1 MIKKK
6 CLAPNY
12 QISDDDLLGMMDQTF
27 NDALK
32 MNGWLVISAM
42 LWWYTL
48 EFSLFALRSN
58 ISVLSYTIL
67 YIKIVTSKLEVHFLP
82 HFYPINLEIRLFTN
96 KIYNLDNHTMH
107 KLFANKI
114 HEISERNV
122 IIFWLNFD
130 CMFLTVNFGKVC
142 KNRFFSSFL
151 VKTRLQREKFVF
163 VASKNN
169 YVLA

>member
-1 MIKKK
+1 MHWRWMAGLWSQQ
-6 CLAPNY
+6 CC
-12 QISDDDLLGMMDQTF
+12 DDILWNFPFLHCVVFSFLL
-27 NDALK
+27 
-32 MNGWLVISAM
+32 
-42 LWWYTL
+42 
-48 EFSLFALRSN
+48 
-58 ISVLSYTIL
+58 VLIL
-67 YIKIVTSKLEVHFLP
+67 YCKIVTIKLEIHFLP
-82 HFYPINLEIRLFTN
+82 HFYPIWFTN
-96 KIYNLDNHTMH
+96 KIYNLDNHTMY